1 MVMDE
6 LIGARLPHN
15 VEAEQ
20 SVLGSM
26 LLDPHCVPEVMEH
39 LRTDDFYISQNK
51 AIFETIQSMFT
62 LNETID
68 PVTVI
73 DKLTVRGALD
83 AAGGRAYIVKLM
95 DVTPTAVNVAQYI
108 KIVRDKA
115 LLRNLDETAAEIH
128 EIITSGEGEADSVV
142 EIAEQKIYEIRSEKK
157 SKGIAPIRDVL
168 ENTYAHLGNLAKNQ
182 GKLPGVPTGF
192 STVDSFLTGLNDS
205 DLVILAANTGVGK
218 TSFALNIV
226 SNAAKMSGKAV
237 VVFSLEMSNE
247 QLALRLIS
255 GEALIDSKH
264 LRNGMLSEEEWVAIA
279 HASETLANTKIYLA
293 DATGITVS
301 EMKAKC
307 RRLNEKIGLVV
318 VDYLQLV
325 QSGIKTDSRANEVA
339 AISRALKIMAKDLNV
354 PILCLSQL
362 SRNSDKQERRPR
374 LSDLR
379 ESGAIEQDADVVMI
393 LFRENPETPETVK
406 LLIEKNRHGSTG
418 DIDLHWD
425 GKYTKFTSI
434 DTHAY

>member
-1 MVMDE
+1 MDE
-6 LIGARLPHN
+6 IIGARLPHN

-26 LLDPHCVPEVMEH
+26 LIDSRCVPEVMEH
-39 LRTDDFYISQNK
+39 LRAEDFYVSQNRN
-51 AIFETIQSMFT
+51 IFEAIQSMFT

-73 DKLTVRGALD
+73 DKLTVRGVLEAS
-83 AAGGRAYIVKLM
+83 GGRSYILKLLEI
-95 DVTPTAVNVAQYI
+95 TPTAVNVAQYI

-115 LLRNLDETAAEIH
+115 TLRNVDEITAEIH
-128 EIITSGEGEADSVV
+128 NVIASGEGEADDVV
-142 EIAEQKIYEIRSEKK
+142 EFAEQKIYEIRNEKK

-168 ENTYAHLGNLAKNQ
+168 ENTYAHLGTLAKNA
-182 GKLPGVPTGF
+182 GKLPGTPTGF
-192 STVDSFLTGLNDS
+192 STVDTFLTGLNNS

-218 TSFALNIV
+218 TSFALNICA
-226 SNAAKMSGKAV
+226 NAAKMSDKAV

-255 GEALIDSKH
+255 GEALVDSKK
-264 LRNGMLSEEEWVAIA
+264 LRTGLLDDDEWVAIA

-293 DATGITVS
+293 DATGITVN

-307 RRLNEKIGLVV
+307 RRLGEEIGLVII
-318 VDYLQLV
+318 DYLQLV
-325 QSGIKTDSRANEVA
+325 QSGIRADSRTNEVA

-362 SRNSDKQERRPR
+362 SRESDKQGRRPR

-379 ESGAIEQDADVVMI
+379 ESGSIEQDADVVMI
-393 LFRENPETPETVK
+393 LYREDKETPERVK
-406 LLIEKNRHGSTG
+406 LLVEKNRHGSTG

-425 GKYTKFTSI
+425 GKYTKFTSLESSY
-434 DTHAY
+434 DY

>member
-1 MVMDE
+1 MDE
-6 LIGARLPHN
+6 IIGARLPHN

-20 SVLGSM
+20 SVIGSM
-26 LLDPHCVPEVMEH
+26 LLDPRCVPEVVEN
-39 LRTDDFYISQNK
+39 LRSEDFYISQNR
-51 AIFETIQSMFT
+51 AIFEAVQSMFT
-62 LNETID
+62 LNESID

-73 DKLTVRGALD
+73 DKLTIRGTLD
-83 AAGGRAYIVKLM
+83 KAGGRAYIMKLLE
-95 DVTPTAVNVAQYI
+95 VTPTAVNVAQYI

-115 LLRNLDETAAEIH
+115 VLRNLDETTAEIH
-128 EIITSGEGEADSVV
+128 EIIASGEGEADAVV

-157 SKGIAPIRDVL
+157 AKGMAPIRDVL
-168 ENTYAHLGNLAKNQ
+168 ENTYAHLGNLAKNA
-182 GKLPGVPTGF
+182 GKLPGIPTGF
-192 STVDSFLTGLNDS
+192 STVDAFLSGLNDS
-205 DLVILAANTGVGK
+205 DFIILAANTGVGK
-218 TSFALNIV
+218 TSFALNIC
-226 SNAAKMSGKAV
+226 SNAAKSCGKAV

-247 QLALRLIS
+247 QLALRLIA
-255 GEALIDSKH
+255 GEALIDSRK
-264 LRNGMLSEEEWVAIA
+264 LRTGLLDEDEWVAIA

-293 DATGITVS
+293 DATGVTVN

-307 RRLNEKIGLVV
+307 RRLNEDIGLVI

-362 SRNSDKQERRPR
+362 SRSSDKQERRPR

-393 LFRENPETPETVK
+393 LYRENPETPETVK

-434 DTHAY
+434 DNTHAY

>member
-1 MVMDE
+1 MDE
-6 LIGARLPHN
+6 IIGARLPHN

-20 SVLGSM
+20 SVIGSM
-26 LLDPHCVPEVMEH
+26 LLDPRCVPEVMEH
-39 LRTDDFYISQNK
+39 LRSEDFYISQNK
-51 AIFETIQSMFT
+51 AIFEAVQSMFT
-62 LNETID
+62 LNESID

-73 DKLTVRGALD
+73 DKLTIRGTLD
-83 AAGGRAYIVKLM
+83 KAGGRAYIMKLLE
-95 DVTPTAVNVAQYI
+95 VTPTAVNVAQYI

-115 LLRNLDETAAEIH
+115 VLRNLDETTAEIH
-128 EIITSGEGEADSVV
+128 DIIVSGEGEADAVV

-157 SKGIAPIRDVL
+157 AKGMAPIRDVL
-168 ENTYAHLGNLAKNQ
+168 ENTYAHLGNLAKNA

-192 STVDSFLTGLNDS
+192 STVDAFLSGLNDS
-205 DLVILAANTGVGK
+205 DFIILAANTGVGK
-218 TSFALNIV
+218 TSFALNIC
-226 SNAAKMSGKAV
+226 SNAAKSCGKAV

-247 QLALRLIS
+247 QLALRLIA
-255 GEALIDSKH
+255 GEALIDSRK
-264 LRNGMLSEEEWVAIA
+264 LRTGLLDEDEWVAIA

-293 DATGITVS
+293 DATGITVN

-307 RRLNEKIGLVV
+307 RRLNEDIGLVI

-325 QSGIKTDSRANEVA
+325 QSGVRTDNRATEVA
-339 AISRALKIMAKDLNV
+339 MISRALKIMAKDLNV

-362 SRNSDKQERRPR
+362 SRSSDKQERRPR

-393 LFRENPETPETVK
+393 LYRENPETPETVK

-434 DTHAY
+434 DNTHAY

>member
-1 MVMDE
+1 MDE
-6 LIGARLPHN
+6 IIGARLPHN

-20 SVLGSM
+20 SVIGSM
-26 LLDPHCVPEVMEH
+26 LLDPRCVPEVMEH
-39 LRTDDFYISQNK
+39 LRSEDFYISQNK
-51 AIFETIQSMFT
+51 AIFEAVQSMFT
-62 LNETID
+62 LNESID

-73 DKLTVRGALD
+73 DKLTIRGTLD
-83 AAGGRAYIVKLM
+83 KAGGRAYIMKLLE
-95 DVTPTAVNVAQYI
+95 VTPTAVNVAQYV

-115 LLRNLDETAAEIH
+115 VLRNLDETTAEIH
-128 EIITSGEGEADSVV
+128 EIIASGEGEADAVV

-157 SKGIAPIRDVL
+157 AKGMAPIRDVL
-168 ENTYAHLGNLAKNQ
+168 ENTYAHLGNLAKNA

-192 STVDSFLTGLNDS
+192 STVDAFLSGLNDS
-205 DLVILAANTGVGK
+205 DFIILAANTGVGK
-218 TSFALNIV
+218 TSFALNICA
-226 SNAAKMSGKAV
+226 NAAKSCGKAV

-247 QLALRLIS
+247 QLALRLIA
-255 GEALIDSKH
+255 GEALIDSRK
-264 LRNGMLSEEEWVAIA
+264 LRTGLLDEDEWVAIA

-293 DATGITVS
+293 DSTGITVN

-307 RRLNEKIGLVV
+307 RRLNEEIGLVI

-362 SRNSDKQERRPR
+362 SRSSDKQERRPR

-393 LFRENPETPETVK
+393 LYRENPETPETVK

-434 DTHAY
+434 DNTHAY

>member
-1 MVMDE
+1 MDE
-6 LIGARLPHN
+6 IIGSRLPHN

-26 LLDPHCVPEVMEH
+26 LIDSRCVPEVMEH
-39 LRTDDFYISQNK
+39 LRAEDFYVSQNRN
-51 AIFETIQSMFT
+51 IFEAIQSMFT

-73 DKLTVRGALD
+73 DKLTVRGVLEAS
-83 AAGGRAYIVKLM
+83 GGRSYILKLLE
-95 DVTPTAVNVAQYI
+95 VTPTAVNVAQYI

-115 LLRNLDETAAEIH
+115 TLRNVDEITAEIH
-128 EIITSGEGEADSVV
+128 NVIASGEGEAEEVV
-142 EIAEQKIYEIRSEKK
+142 EFAEQKIYEIRNEKK

-168 ENTYAHLGNLAKNQ
+168 ENTYAHLGTLAKNA
-182 GKLPGVPTGF
+182 GKLPGTPTGF
-192 STVDSFLTGLNDS
+192 STVDTFLTGLNNS

-218 TSFALNIV
+218 TSFALNICA
-226 SNAAKMSGKAV
+226 NAAKMSDKAV

-255 GEALIDSKH
+255 GEALVDSKK
-264 LRNGMLSEEEWVAIA
+264 LRTGLLDDDEWVAIA

-293 DATGITVS
+293 DATGITVN

-307 RRLNEKIGLVV
+307 RRLGEEIGLVII
-318 VDYLQLV
+318 DYLQLV
-325 QSGIKTDSRANEVA
+325 QSGVRADSRTNEVA

-362 SRNSDKQERRPR
+362 SRESDKQGRRPR

-379 ESGAIEQDADVVMI
+379 ESGSIEQDADVVMI
-393 LFRENPETPETVK
+393 LYREDKETPERVK

-425 GKYTKFTSI
+425 GKYTKFTSLENSY
-434 DTHAY
+434 DY

>member
-1 MVMDE
+1 MDE
-6 LIGARLPHN
+6 IMGARLPHN
-15 VEAEQ
+15 IEAEQ
-20 SVLGSM
+20 SVIGSM
-26 LLDPHCVPEVMEH
+26 LLDPRCVPEVMEH
-39 LRTDDFYISQNK
+39 LRSEDFYISQNK
-51 AIFETIQSMFT
+51 AIFEAVQSMFT
-62 LNETID
+62 LNESID

-73 DKLTVRGALD
+73 DKLTIRGTLD
-83 AAGGRAYIVKLM
+83 AAGGRAYIMKLLEI
-95 DVTPTAVNVAQYI
+95 TPTAVNVAQYI

-115 LLRNLDETAAEIH
+115 VLRNLDETTAEIH
-128 EIITSGEGEADSVV
+128 DIILSGEGEADAVV

-157 SKGIAPIRDVL
+157 AKGMAPIRDVL
-168 ENTYAHLGNLAKNQ
+168 ENTYAHLGNLAKNA

-192 STVDSFLTGLNDS
+192 STVDAFLSGLNDS
-205 DLVILAANTGVGK
+205 DFIILAANTGVGK
-218 TSFALNIV
+218 TSFALNICA
-226 SNAAKMSGKAV
+226 NAAKSCGKAV

-247 QLALRLIS
+247 QLALRLIA
-255 GEALIDSKH
+255 GEALIDSRK
-264 LRNGMLSEEEWVAIA
+264 LRTGLLDEDEWVAIA

-293 DATGITVS
+293 DATGVTVN

-307 RRLNEKIGLVV
+307 RRLNEDIGLVI

-325 QSGIKTDSRANEVA
+325 QSGVRTDNRATEVA
-339 AISRALKIMAKDLNV
+339 MISRALKIMAKDLNV

-362 SRNSDKQERRPR
+362 SRSSDKQERRPR

-393 LFRENPETPETVK
+393 LYRENPETPETVK

-434 DTHAY
+434 DNTHAY

>member
-1 MVMDE
+1 MDE
-6 LIGARLPHN
+6 IIGARLPHN

-20 SVLGSM
+20 SVIGSM
-26 LLDPHCVPEVMEH
+26 LLDPRCVPEVMEH
-39 LRTDDFYISQNK
+39 LRSEDFYISQNK
-51 AIFETIQSMFT
+51 AIFEAIQSMFT
-62 LNETID
+62 LNESID

-73 DKLTVRGALD
+73 DKLTIRGTLD
-83 AAGGRAYIVKLM
+83 KAGGRAYIMKLLEI
-95 DVTPTAVNVAQYI
+95 TPTAVNVAQYI

-115 LLRNLDETAAEIH
+115 VLRNLDETTAEIH
-128 EIITSGEGEADSVV
+128 DIIASGEGEADAVV

-157 SKGIAPIRDVL
+157 TKGMAPIRDVL
-168 ENTYAHLGNLAKNQ
+168 ENTYAHLGNLAKNA

-192 STVDSFLTGLNDS
+192 STVDAFLSGLNDS
-205 DLVILAANTGVGK
+205 DFIILAANTGVGK
-218 TSFALNIV
+218 TSFALNIC
-226 SNAAKMSGKAV
+226 SNAAKSCGKAV

-247 QLALRLIS
+247 QLALRLIA
-255 GEALIDSKH
+255 GEALIDSRK
-264 LRNGMLSEEEWVAIA
+264 LRTGLLDEDEWVAIA

-293 DATGITVS
+293 DATGVTVN

-307 RRLNEKIGLVV
+307 RRLNEDIGLVI

-325 QSGIKTDSRANEVA
+325 QSGVRTDNRATEVA
-339 AISRALKIMAKDLNV
+339 MISRALKIMAKDLNV

-362 SRNSDKQERRPR
+362 SRSSDKQERRPR

-393 LFRENPETPETVK
+393 LYRENPETPETVK

-434 DTHAY
+434 DNTHAY